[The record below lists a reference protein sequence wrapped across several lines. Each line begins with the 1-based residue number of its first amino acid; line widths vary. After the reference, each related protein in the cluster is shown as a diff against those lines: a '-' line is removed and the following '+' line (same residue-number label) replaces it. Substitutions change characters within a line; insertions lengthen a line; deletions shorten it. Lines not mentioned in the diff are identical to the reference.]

1 VEFAA
6 KLKAMG
12 IRNWGFHLTLLDPGL
27 KGVDPYDPNLDHM
40 TILRIQKELKSNY
53 WYYLREVFRVPSKTG
68 GQMGFLEANRGN
80 RATYWS
86 IFNHFVTYLEQI
98 RQTGKSLAGR
108 SLMTGFH
115 TAWVLGSEG
124 STISSILFT
133 KSDLRPDEIKEY
145 KGIKLTLPKYMYYN
159 TIKDK

>member
-1 VEFAA
+1 
-6 KLKAMG
+6 
-12 IRNWGFHLTLLDPGL
+12 
-27 KGVDPYDPNLDHM
+27 
-40 TILRIQKELKSNY
+40 
-53 WYYLREVFRVPSKTG
+53 
-68 GQMGFLEANRGN
+68 RGN
-80 RATYWS
+80 IATYWS

-98 RQTGKSLAGR
+98 RQTGKSLTGR

-159 TIKDK
+159 TIKDKDNQQDFTTLCRGVVTYSYIPAGSKDD